1 MFTLKNWAISTL
13 AVLITA
19 YILPGVAVSGIIV
32 GFVTALVLGIINAFI
47 RPALLFL
54 TLPIN
59 LVSLGL
65 FTFVLNALLVLLTS
79 AIVPGFL
86 VTGFWWA
93 LLFSLVVTFINSILL
108 SIFSENS

>member
-1 MFTLKNWAISTL
+1 MFTFKNWAISTL

-19 YILPGVAVSGIIV
+19 YILPGVAVNGIIV
-32 GFVTALVLGIINAFI
+32 GFITALVLGIINAFI

-65 FTFVLNALLVLLTS
+65 FTFILNALLVLLTS

-108 SIFSENS
+108 SIFSENG